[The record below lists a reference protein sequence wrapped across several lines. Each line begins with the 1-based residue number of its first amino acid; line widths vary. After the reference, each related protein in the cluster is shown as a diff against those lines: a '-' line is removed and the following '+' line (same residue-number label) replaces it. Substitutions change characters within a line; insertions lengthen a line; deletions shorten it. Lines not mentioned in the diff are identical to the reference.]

1 MWRFSSVIFL
11 TPCHDTQ
18 TSRLNSNK
26 SSNFCYFWNLN
37 VFFLFFSSTLQ
48 PLLQKLQSYLEIESP
63 LLVNFETPTNLN
75 LGESP
80 KVPPP
85 LCGLGMKYGR
95 IIDPCIRPLSV
106 TNCPNGMS
114 NFSACSHWLFR
125 SAFDQCNF
133 HLRRIWSL
141 GEPAS
146 PTLAPW

>member
-1 MWRFSSVIFL
+1 
-11 TPCHDTQ
+11 
-18 TSRLNSNK
+18 
-26 SSNFCYFWNLN
+26 
-37 VFFLFFSSTLQ
+37 
-48 PLLQKLQSYLEIESP
+48 
-63 LLVNFETPTNLN
+63 LN

-80 KVPPP
+80 KVPPA
-85 LCGLGMKYGR
+85 LWLGMKYGR
-95 IIDPCIRPLSV
+95 FIDQSIRPLSV

-133 HLRRIWSL
+133 HLRRIWSFL